1 MFFLITLLSPAPGT
15 AAYLDPGSGSFLI
28 QLLIGGVVALVLLI
42 KGFWGRIKLFFNN
55 LLGRETAVDP
65 EMEQTESHDDNA

>member
-1 MFFLITLLSPAPGT
+1 MFYLIAFLSPAPGT

-55 LLGRETAVDP
+55 
-65 EMEQTESHDDNA
+65 